1 MGGGQIY
8 TNYMNFYNQ
17 IPRSTFVVIDGTG
30 TLDNVSVHSFT
41 PPTVE
46 EVQLEKTNS
55 LAEKHKLL
63 AEKQGKF
70 SEPLCAIGI
79 AMVSLGTVLT
89 GQSWIDSFWE
99 AMVLGVGAF
108 LVGVYCAVLS
118 HKKQCAREMH
128 ERVSAD
134 ILSSSSYEEARK
146 IDARADDWV
155 WWRG

>member
-1 MGGGQIY
+1 
-8 TNYMNFYNQ
+8 MNFYNQ

-30 TLDNVSVHSFT
+30 VLNDVSVYSFT

-70 SEPLCAIGI
+70 SGTLCAIGT
-79 AMVSLGTVLT
+79 AMISLGTVLT
-89 GQSWIDSFWE
+89 CQSWIDSYWE
-99 AMVLGVGAF
+99 AMVFGIGIF

-118 HKKQCAREMH
+118 YKKKYTREMH
-128 ERVSAD
+128 ERVFAD
-134 ILSSSSYEEARK
+134 ISSSSYKKARK
-146 IDARADDWV
+146 IDEKADNWV